1 MTEQKIT
8 EFFMSAANKTKTNK
22 LSWARLSSLPLDAR
36 RMIYAASPDDVD
48 VDYDQSFFAKYNDGE
63 IVLLSDEM
71 DGTVSCLIKPD
82 KNLSYQC
89 IGEPDSS
96 ALVRLYNLVYSLF
109 PSVDTF
115 LDQFIQDPD

>member
-8 EFFMSAANKTKTNK
+8 DFFMSAANKTKTNK
-22 LSWARLSSLPLDAR
+22 LSWARLSSLPLEVR
-36 RMIYAASPDDVD
+36 RMIYTASPDDAD
-48 VDYDQSFFAKYNDGE
+48 VNFDQSFLAKYNDGE
-63 IVLLSDEM
+63 IVLLFDEI
-71 DGTVSCLIKPD
+71 DGTISCLIKPD